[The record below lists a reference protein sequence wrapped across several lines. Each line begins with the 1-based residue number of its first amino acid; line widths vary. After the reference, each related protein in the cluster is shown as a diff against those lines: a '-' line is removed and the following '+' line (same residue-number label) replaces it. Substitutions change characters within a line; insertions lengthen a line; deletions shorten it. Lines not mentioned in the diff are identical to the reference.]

1 MIKRSDKKQTNAVKP
16 LVPSFAANPEG
27 YKTTYQNNAINQ
39 LTRVNTKKD
48 KPDKDAPAF
57 QRKYS
62 NENISILMKKA
73 ATELTP
79 QVNQHL
85 VYIMTRFF
93 EQSNKEDSLEVD
105 FTLKEYKADFGKK
118 DSKSARKT
126 LEKVFDDL
134 TDLRFEYH
142 GGNDKKKKDQPFTYL
157 VPIPYAHYE
166 RGKAKVQFV
175 PAFRDMLLNG
185 TMLMY
190 IHPLYF
196 KLNPY
201 REAVAQ
207 SILYEMAVNKR
218 TNASNKSRQDHISIK
233 SLLPKIHSLPSY
245 EEVLSKDGAVTQKI
259 IDPFNN
265 ALERLAKPEDGA
277 FSDYYILDKNNK
289 PLFDESRTD
298 DVTYDDFI
306 NSYLFVQWKDYPE
319 DVLKT
324 VGDKKKAADKKSK
337 KDMAAKQQ

>member
-142 GGNDKKKKDQPFTYL
+142 GGNDKKKKDQTFTYL

>member
-73 ATELTP
+73 VTELTP

-118 DSKSARKT
+118 DSKTARKT

-142 GGNDKKKKDQPFTYL
+142 GGNDKKKKDKPFTYL

-196 KLNPY
+196 KLNPNQ
-201 REAVAQ
+201 EAVAQ

-218 TNASNKSRQDHISIK
+218 TNASKKSRQDHISIK
-233 SLLPKIHSLPSY
+233 SLLPKIHSLSSY
-245 EEVLSKDGAVTQKI
+245 DEVMKTDKHVTHRI
-259 IDPFNN
+259 IDPFFK

-277 FSDYYILDKNNK
+277 FSDYYLLDKNNK
-289 PLFDESRTD
+289 PLDYD
-298 DVTYDDFI
+298 NLTYEDFI
-306 NSYLFVQWKDYPE
+306 NSYLFITWKDYPE

-324 VGDKKKAADKKSK
+324 VGDKKKAADNKSK
-337 KDMAAKQQ
+337 KKEAKQQ

>member
-245 EEVLSKDGAVTQKI
+245 EEVLSKDGAVTQKS

-306 NSYLFVQWKDYPE
+306 NSYLFVQRKDYPE

>member
-218 TNASNKSRQDHISIK
+218 TNASNKSRHDHISIK

>member
-1 MIKRSDKKQTNAVKP
+1 
-16 LVPSFAANPEG
+16 
-27 YKTTYQNNAINQ
+27 
-39 LTRVNTKKD
+39 
-48 KPDKDAPAF
+48 
-57 QRKYS
+57 
-62 NENISILMKKA
+62 
-73 ATELTP
+73 
-79 QVNQHL
+79 
-85 VYIMTRFF
+85 MTRFF
-93 EQSNKEDSLEVD
+93 EQSNKEDSVEVD

>member
-1 MIKRSDKKQTNAVKP
+1 MIKRSDKKQTNTVKP

>member
-218 TNASNKSRQDHISIK
+218 TNASNKSMQDHISIK

>member
-1 MIKRSDKKQTNAVKP
+1 MNKNNKKEVAPALKP
-16 LVPSFAANPEG
+16 DLPNFAENNPEG

-277 FSDYYILDKNNK
+277 FSDYYLLDKNNK
-289 PLFDESRTD
+289 PLDYD
-298 DVTYDDFI
+298 NLTYEDFI

-337 KDMAAKQQ
+337 RDMAAKQQ